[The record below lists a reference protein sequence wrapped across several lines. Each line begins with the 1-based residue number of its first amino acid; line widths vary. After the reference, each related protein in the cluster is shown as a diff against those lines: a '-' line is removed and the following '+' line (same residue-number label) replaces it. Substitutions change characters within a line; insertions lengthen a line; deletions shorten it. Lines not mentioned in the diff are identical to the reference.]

1 MSTIKSPLPIA
12 KEQWGEGETTVRLI
26 IDNLTQMRGTRL
38 LHENLSF
45 DLSSG
50 EGLVLTGPNGVGKTT
65 LLRTIAGFIPPLS
78 GTVSLAGA
86 GEDAHVAE
94 HCHFVG
100 HLNAVKASLTVAEN
114 LAFWADFLG
123 AAPGRPATDAVEA
136 AMERLTLVDLAD
148 IPAGYLSAGQR
159 RRLGLA
165 RLLVAKRPIWLL
177 DEPTV
182 SLDAASRAIVD
193 QLVAGHIKSGG
204 MAIVATHLPLAVEGI
219 RSLELVAPRAPHDE
233 AAA

>member
-1 MSTIKSPLPIA
+1 M
-12 KEQWGEGETTVRLI
+12 RLI
-26 IDNLTQMRGTRL
+26 IDDLTQMRGTRL
-38 LHENLSF
+38 LHEHLSLS
-45 DLSSG
+45 LSSG

-78 GTVSLAGA
+78 GTVRLDGA
-86 GEDAHVAE
+86 EADAHVAE

-114 LAFWADFLG
+114 LTFWHDFLG
-123 AAPGRPATDAVEA
+123 PEPGRPTADAVEL

-148 IPAGYLSAGQR
+148 IPAGYLSAGQK

-182 SLDAASRAIVD
+182 SLDAASRTVVD
-193 QLVAGHIKSGG
+193 QLVAAHMKSGG

-219 RSLELVAPRAPHDE
+219 RSFELAAPRATAGE
-233 AAA
+233 AAQ

>member
-1 MSTIKSPLPIA
+1 M
-12 KEQWGEGETTVRLI
+12 RLD

-38 LHENLSF
+38 LHEHLSLT
-45 DLSSG
+45 LSSG
-50 EGLVLTGPNGVGKTT
+50 EGLVLTGANGVGKTT
-65 LLRTIAGFIPPLS
+65 LLRTIAGFIPPLA
-78 GTVSLAGA
+78 GTVRLEGA

-114 LAFWADFLG
+114 LAFWHDFLG
-123 AAPGRPATDAVEA
+123 PEPGRPTADAVEA

-148 IPAGYLSAGQR
+148 IPAGYLSAGQK

-165 RLLVAKRPIWLL
+165 RLLVAKRAIWLL

-193 QLVAGHIKSGG
+193 QLVAAHIKAGG
-204 MAIVATHLPLAVEGI
+204 MAIVATHLPLAVDGI
-219 RSLELVAPRAPHDE
+219 RALELTAPRAHAGE
-233 AAA
+233 AVA

>member
-1 MSTIKSPLPIA
+1 M
-12 KEQWGEGETTVRLI
+12 RLI

-38 LHENLSF
+38 LHDRLSF
-45 DLSSG
+45 ALSSG

-65 LLRTIAGFIPPLS
+65 LLRTIAGFIPPLA
-78 GTVSLAGA
+78 GTVRLEGA
-86 GEDAHVAE
+86 GPESPDDAHVAE

-114 LAFWADFLG
+114 LAFWHDFLRSES
-123 AAPGRPATDAVEA
+123 GRPTADAVEA

-148 IPAGYLSAGQR
+148 IPAGYLSAGQK

-193 QLVAGHIKSGG
+193 QLVAAHIKAGG

-219 RSLELVAPRAPHDE
+219 RSLELKVPRVAADE

>member
-1 MSTIKSPLPIA
+1 M
-12 KEQWGEGETTVRLI
+12 RLI
-26 IDNLTQMRGTRL
+26 IDHLTQMRGTRL
-38 LHENLSF
+38 LHDNLSF

-65 LLRTIAGFIPPLS
+65 LLRTIAGFIPPLA
-78 GTVSLAGA
+78 GTVRLEGA
-86 GEDAHVAE
+86 GDDAPTLEATVAE

-100 HLNAVKASLTVAEN
+100 HLNAVKSSLTVAEN
-114 LAFWADFLG
+114 LAFWHDFLG
-123 AAPGRPATDAVEA
+123 PEPGRPTSDAVEA

-148 IPAGYLSAGQR
+148 IPAGYLSAGQK

-182 SLDAASRAIVD
+182 SLDTASRAIVD
-193 QLVAGHIKSGG
+193 QLVAAHIKAGG
-204 MAIVATHLPLAVEGI
+204 MAIVATHLPLAVDGI
-219 RSLELVAPRAPHDE
+219 RALELAAPRAHADE

>member
-1 MSTIKSPLPIA
+1 MGVVHRGQIH
-12 KEQWGEGETTVRLI
+12 VRLI

-45 DLSSG
+45 SLASG
-50 EGLVLTGPNGVGKTT
+50 EGIVLTGPNGVGKTT
-65 LLRTIAGFIPPLS
+65 LLRTIAGFIPPLA
-78 GTVSLAGA
+78 GTVRLEGTDD
-86 GEDAHVAE
+86 DAHVGE

-114 LAFWADFLG
+114 LAFWHDFLG
-123 AAPGRPATDAVEA
+123 PEPGRPTTDAVEL

-148 IPAGYLSAGQR
+148 IPAGYLSAGQK

-182 SLDAASRAIVD
+182 SLDAASRMIVD
-193 QLVAGHIKSGG
+193 QLVAAQIKSGG
-204 MAIVATHLPLAVEGI
+204 MAIVATHLPLTVDGM
-219 RSLELVAPRAPHDE
+219 RSLELASPHATSGE